1 MNFFQDLKQKL
12 EKGMEAAGQKSQQM
26 LELSRLTLR
35 VKTQKEELEKT
46 MNELGW
52 KLFETWKKT
61 NDVKLEGELL
71 QQLEEAEKKRDE
83 LVRMEKELEELRQ
96 SLVNIRDFSM
106 KVEEGVSPD
115 SVPVIEAVPVRPDVA
130 KTASTEAKVRPAVI
144 CICPWCAKQVSLE
157 DQECPHCRSRF
168 H

>member
-1 MNFFQDLKQKL
+1 LNFFQDLKQKL

-26 LELSRLTLR
+26 LELSRLTIR
-35 VKTQKEELEKT
+35 VKTQKEELDEAMKA
-46 MNELGW
+46 LGW
-52 KLFETWKKT
+52 KLFENWKESGE
-61 NDVKLEGELL
+61 VKPEDELL

-83 LVRMEKELEELRQ
+83 LVRLEQELEEVRQ

-106 KVEEGVSPD
+106 KAEAGESAET
-115 SVPVIEAVPVRPDVA
+115 VPVLEAVPVQPAGA
-130 KTASTEAKVRPAVI
+130 KTVSTETKTRPAVI

-157 DQECPHCRSRF
+157 DHECPHCRSRF